1 MVADSTLWRL
11 VDTNEGSAPG
21 AASSPHIQVTE
32 VALPPGRDMTGEVRE
47 GGLQG
52 RGGSRGNPRTA
63 KQVSPFFNKSNI
75 GPILN

>member
-47 GGLQG
+47 GG
-52 RGGSRGNPRTA
+52 REDCKGGEGAEGTPGH
-63 KQVSPFFNKSNI
+63 QNK
-75 GPILN
+75 